1 MLNVF
6 DLMATL
12 SLNTEPYTEG
22 LNGAMSKASNF
33 GEYLGANLMS
43 MAIEKGFDFIVSGFQ
58 AIGGAIEANMGTAVS
73 RLDTLNSYGKTM
85 EALGFSTE
93 DAIAAQEK
101 LSGAIDG
108 LPTTLDGIISWQQQF
123 TALSDDIEGSTDLT
137 IALNNATLAAGKGQ
151 EAANNAMA
159 NWYGIIAAGA
169 PDMQHWQSI
178 YSTMPAQMNQLAEAL
193 LGAGAKSDDLYAAW
207 KDGIVTTDDVT
218 NALISL
224 NEQGIDGVASFAD
237 QAQIGAQTIETAY
250 GNINTA
256 IGKNIAKVLD
266 VINGDTAEGGGR
278 IVELLLNVKNLI
290 NDIGNAVA
298 DFVSD
303 HEPEITAIM
312 DAINAV
318 LGGGDIKSNLDTI
331 LANVGSI
338 FNDLFNRLAAALP
351 QVITFA
357 GTVVGT
363 LAQALLENADDI
375 LNAGLQLCLT
385 LITGFAENSQQ
396 ITYTIVS
403 LVATIVSTVQSP
415 EVLIPLAQAA
425 FLIIQGI
432 ILGLAQA
439 SPELFALIPNA
450 MATLIVTIT
459 TVWPD
464 LVNTVMT
471 LLEGL
476 VIMIIGAVVGLSG
489 QTYDTVLGGFNSI
502 KFACDN
508 FFNTLF
514 AVFSGGITTL
524 ANWVASGIQG
534 WVNLFTNGFNNMQ
547 TTATNILNS
556 IANTFNSIF
565 DTIKSTV
572 ENGINYIQ
580 GLFDFEWSL
589 PDIKLPHF
597 TVKGSLD
604 LLATPPTYPTV
615 SVSWYKKAMEDPY
628 LLDGATIFGAANG
641 KLLGGGESGSE
652 VVVGTNKLMSM
663 MQEALGVGGRPITI
677 NVYGAEGQDVREL
690 AKMVSQELQN
700 LINDKEAAYA

>member
-224 NEQGIDGVASFAD
+224 NEEGLEGVASFAD

-278 IVELLLNVKNLI
+278 IVELLLNVKELI
-290 NDIGNAVA
+290 NDIGDAVSK
-298 DFVSD
+298 FVSD

-312 DAINAV
+312 DALNAIMN
-318 LGGGDIKSNLDTI
+318 GGDIKSNLDTI

-338 FNDLFNRLAAALP
+338 FSDLFNNLMAALP
-351 QVITFA
+351 QVISFA

-363 LAQALLENADDI
+363 LAQALLNNADEI

-425 FLIIQGI
+425 LLIIQGI
-432 ILGLAQA
+432 VLGLAQA

-450 MATLIVTIT
+450 IATLIITIT

-464 LVNTVMT
+464 LVNAVMT
-471 LLEGL
+471 LLAGL
-476 VIMIIGAVVGLSG
+476 VTLIIGAVVGLSG
-489 QTYDTVLGGFNSI
+489 QTYDELLGGFDAVM
-502 KFACDN
+502 FATEN
-508 FFNTLF
+508 FFVILGE
-514 AVFSGGITTL
+514 VFGGGIN
-524 ANWVASGIQG
+524 AIAQWVADGIAG
-534 WVNLFTNGFNNMQ
+534 WVSFFTTGFDTMQ
-547 TTATNILNS
+547 STATTILYS
-556 IANTFNSIF
+556 ISDTFNSIF

-572 ENGINYIQ
+572 EDGINYIT

-597 TVKGSLD
+597 TVTGQLD
-604 LLATPPTYPTV
+604 LTAVPPTYPTV
-615 SVSWYKKAMEDPY
+615 GVEWYAKAMSTPY
-628 LLDGATIFGAANG
+628 MLDSAAIFGAAEG
-641 KLLGGGESGSE
+641 KLLGGGETGREMIYGHEQLMADIAAVVDSRMNGLQFVLPVYIGSEKIDE
-652 VVVGTNKLMSM
+652 VVVKSNQRNDYIS
-663 MQEALGVGGRPITI
+663 GGR
-677 NVYGAEGQDVREL
+677 
-690 AKMVSQELQN
+690 
-700 LINDKEAAYA
+700 